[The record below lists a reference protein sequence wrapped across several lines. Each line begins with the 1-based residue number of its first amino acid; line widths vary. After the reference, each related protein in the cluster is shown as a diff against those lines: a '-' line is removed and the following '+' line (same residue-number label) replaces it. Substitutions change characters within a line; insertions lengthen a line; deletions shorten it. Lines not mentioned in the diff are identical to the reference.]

1 MEKQKETSIEFDKV
15 DILTTSLIA
24 VLQTH
29 EFQNE
34 YTKQRQVNTLR
45 LFAEMIE
52 KTI

>member
-1 MEKQKETSIEFDKV
+1 MEKSKEVSTVDKV
-15 DILTTSLIA
+15 DILTMSLIT
-24 VLQTH
+24 VLKSV

-34 YTKQRQVNTLR
+34 YTQQRKVDTLR